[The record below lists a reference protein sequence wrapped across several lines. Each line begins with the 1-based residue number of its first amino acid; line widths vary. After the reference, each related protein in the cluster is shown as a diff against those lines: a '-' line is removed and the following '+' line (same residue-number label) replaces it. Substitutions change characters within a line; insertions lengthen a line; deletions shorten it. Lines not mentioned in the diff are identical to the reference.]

1 SEVQVLLAPLQAASG
16 PGPTR
21 TALVV
26 VTRRL
31 KMKKLFVLLL
41 ALGAGYLVWRRLNE
55 DSADRD
61 LWSEVTD
68 TID

>member
-1 SEVQVLLAPLQAASG
+1 M
-16 PGPTR
+16 
-21 TALVV
+21 
-26 VTRRL
+26 
-31 KMKKLFVLLL
+31 MKKLFVLLL

-55 DSADRD
+55 DTADRD

>member
-1 SEVQVLLAPLQAASG
+1 
-16 PGPTR
+16 
-21 TALVV
+21 
-26 VTRRL
+26 
-31 KMKKLFVLLL
+31 MKKLFVLLL

-55 DSADRD
+55 DAADRD

>member
-1 SEVQVLLAPLQAASG
+1 V
-16 PGPTR
+16 
-21 TALVV
+21 
-26 VTRRL
+26 
-31 KMKKLFVLLL
+31 KKLFVLLL

-55 DSADRD
+55 DAADRD